1 MRFYYIEGELI
12 KYIKIMLGNNLLD
25 IVVIVGGSF
34 VYIDVDDDE
43 DRVLKIV
50 KKKIIQILIK

>member
-12 KYIKIMLGNNLLD
+12 KFIKIMLGNNLLD

-43 DRVLKIV
+43 DSILNIV
-50 KKKIIQILIK
+50 KK